1 MHKFALPLRHFCHLL
16 YSFRLASVFQNA
28 RNSCQYLYFLNV
40 QLVYRWFFQVFTDG
54 SKSTIFWTAFWQLID
69 KDTTW
74 TFQKFFS
81 FSHIN
86 CPMSMLS
93 GIATQKY
100 MSKNL
105 SLPTWKFIREGCS
118 KEAWSIFTTQ
128 TYSEAPQPIFCSPNG
143 PETTQTFK
151 LKNCLFPN
159 TQQKI
164 HFFGTYL
171 PFGWTTPFFS
181 KYLMTFN
188 HPNLTI
194 YLPWSSL
201 VSKNPNNRISLHPK
215 TFREFFSIL
224 HSMFSKKP
232 KRRPRQSHV
241 PLMSILSNTSPF
253 LNRSFS
259 VRC

>member
-1 MHKFALPLRHFCHLL
+1 MFISKKKQIRAQTKKRSIKPNLFSCRSLRFRCDTFAIFCTVSGSLG
-16 YSFRLASVFQNA
+16 VFKMLVIAANT
-28 RNSCQYLYFLNV
+28 CFFINV
-40 QLVYRWFFQVFTDG
+40 HLVYRWYSQVFNNLSNT
-54 SKSTIFWTAFWQLID
+54 TITWTAFWQLID

-74 TFQKFFS
+74 TFQKFIR

-105 SLPTWKFIREGCS
+105 SLPTWKFIREGFS
-118 KEAWSIFTTQ
+118 KEARTIFTTQ

-159 TQQKI
+159 TQQKT

-171 PFGWTTPFFS
+171 PLGWTTPFFS

-188 HPNLTI
+188 HPNLTV
-194 YLPWSSL
+194 YLPWSS
-201 VSKNPNNRISLHPK
+201 
-215 TFREFFSIL
+215 
-224 HSMFSKKP
+224 
-232 KRRPRQSHV
+232 
-241 PLMSILSNTSPF
+241 
-253 LNRSFS
+253 
-259 VRC
+259 

>member
-1 MHKFALPLRHFCHLL
+1 MHNFALPLRHFCHPV
-16 YSFRLASVFQNA
+16 YSFRLPSVFQNA
-28 RNSCQYLYFLNV
+28 RNSCEYLYFLNV
-40 QLVYRWFFQVFTDG
+40 HLVYRWFFQVFTDG
-54 SKSTIFWTAFWQLID
+54 SKSTITWTAFWQLID

-74 TFQKFFS
+74 TFQKFIS

-105 SLPTWKFIREGCS
+105 SLPTWKFIREGFS
-118 KEAWSIFTTQ
+118 KEARTIFTTQ

-159 TQQKI
+159 TQQKT

-171 PFGWTTPFFS
+171 PLGWTTPFFS

-188 HPNLTI
+188 HPNLTV
-194 YLPWSSL
+194 YLPWSS
-201 VSKNPNNRISLHPK
+201 
-215 TFREFFSIL
+215 
-224 HSMFSKKP
+224 
-232 KRRPRQSHV
+232 
-241 PLMSILSNTSPF
+241 
-253 LNRSFS
+253 
-259 VRC
+259 

>member
-16 YSFRLASVFQNA
+16 YSFCLPRVFKNA
-28 RNSCQYLYFLNV
+28 RDSWENLYFLNMH
-40 QLVYRWFFQVFTDG
+40 LVYCWYSQVFNNVFFSNIT
-54 SKSTIFWTAFWQLID
+54 SNAFWQLID
-69 KDTTW
+69 RNRTW
-74 TFQKFFS
+74 NFRKITS

-86 CPMSMLS
+86 CPMPMLS

-151 LKNCLFPN
+151 LKNCLFSN
-159 TQQKI
+159 TQQKT

-171 PFGWTTPFFS
+171 PLGWTTPFFS

-215 TFREFFSIL
+215 TFREIFSIL
-224 HSMFSKKP
+224 HSMFSKNP
-232 KRRPRQSHV
+232 KET
-241 PLMSILSNTSPF
+241 TSKS
-253 LNRSFS
+253 RSSFDYIEQY
-259 VRC
+259 